1 MVLPRAE
8 GRKAYQSCRFIRKAK
23 NYNELRLSVE
33 AAKDSG
39 VATMPSLCQSLAL
52 YQRTKRSVFV
62 GDVVSFATQSPRI
75 LFGEWMHRPSV
86 LLLLCAA
93 LLLPMTAVARLPG
106 PLQAV
111 PASKVRDLS
120 EIRSSRVLRVLVN
133 QSRNSSGEVQGQ
145 AIGVEYHRLRAFEQY
160 LNGHARDGQEVTLK
174 IIPKAKDQLLGAL
187 QRGEGDM
194 VAPGE
199 LLDLPSGYA
208 VASSEPIASNVPLVL
223 VGIKG
228 QRRYTKVEQLSGKT
242 LALPTGSAAGEVVSQ
257 LNQKLALHKLAPIN
271 IEWVDPTLAVEDVLE
286 MVQGGIFH
294 LTIVEQPIAERWGK
308 ILPKLRLDRQLSLGE
323 PGEEHWFVRRD
334 ASMLRASIDR
344 FLTGYKK
351 PSDEDAAFLR
361 IYRRLYQVHNPLAK
375 GDRQRLEKLRPT
387 LQKHADAQNMDW
399 LNLAALAFKESRLQP
414 NARSGSG
421 PTGLMQITPSAAQR
435 VGVSNIQNLDANVQA
450 GAKYLAM
457 IRRKFFSSPKLN
469 ERERMAFTLAAYNI
483 GPERV
488 QGMRAEARRRGL
500 NPNQWFFQVERIAM
514 EQVGMG
520 AVSYVNSVNKYYL
533 AFDRERES
541 LEPRQQKVVTRK

>member
-1 MVLPRAE
+1 M
-8 GRKAYQSCRFIRKAK
+8 I
-23 NYNELRLSVE
+23 
-33 AAKDSG
+33 
-39 VATMPSLCQSLAL
+39 
-52 YQRTKRSVFV
+52 
-62 GDVVSFATQSPRI
+62 
-75 LFGEWMHRPSV
+75 RPSV
-86 LLLLCAA
+86 LLLLCGA
-93 LLLPMTAVARLPG
+93 LLLPLPAVARLAG
-106 PLQAV
+106 PVEAAA
-111 PASKVRDLS
+111 PSSVRDLA
-120 EIRSSRVLRVLVN
+120 EIRGSRTLRVLVN

-145 AIGVEYHRLRAFEQY
+145 SIGVEYHRLRAFEQY
-160 LNGHARDGQEVTLK
+160 LNGHARDGQEITLK

-187 QRGEGDM
+187 QRGEGDL

-199 LLDLPSGYA
+199 LLDPTSMHGISA
-208 VASSEPIASNVPLVL
+208 SEPISSKIPLIL

-228 QRRYTKVEQLSGKT
+228 ERRYTKLEQLSGKT
-242 LALPTGSAAGEVVSQ
+242 LALPTGSAAGDAVSQ
-257 LNQKLALHKLAPIN
+257 INQKLALHKLPPVKV
-271 IEWVDPTLAVEDVLE
+271 EWVDPSLAVEDVLE

-308 ILPKLRLDRQLSLGE
+308 ILPKLRFDRQVMISD
-323 PGEEHWFVRRD
+323 PGEEFWFVRRD
-334 ASMLRASIDR
+334 ARILRASIDH
-344 FLTGYKK
+344 FLKTYKT
-351 PSDEDAAFLR
+351 PSDQDVAFLR

-375 GDRQRLEKLRPT
+375 ADRQRLEKLRPV
-387 LQKHADAQNMDW
+387 LQKHADAQGMDW
-399 LNLAALAFKESRLQP
+399 LNLAALAFKESALQP
-414 NARSGSG
+414 KARGGGG

-435 VGVSNIQNLDANVQA
+435 VGVNNIQELDANVMA

-469 ERERMAFTLAAYNI
+469 ERERMAFVLAAYNM

-533 AFDRERES
+533 AYDRERDS
-541 LEPRQQKVVTRK
+541 LEPPTQKVASRK

>member
-1 MVLPRAE
+1 L
-8 GRKAYQSCRFIRKAK
+8 
-23 NYNELRLSVE
+23 LSFDFM
-33 AAKDSG
+33 KKL
-39 VATMPSLCQSLAL
+39 M
-52 YQRTKRSVFV
+52 RS
-62 GDVVSFATQSPRI
+62 TRI
-75 LFGEWMHRPSV
+75 LSGEWMIRPSV
-86 LLLLCAA
+86 LLLLCGA
-93 LLLPMTAVARLPG
+93 LLLPMSAVARLPG

-111 PASKVRDLS
+111 PAAKVRDLT

-160 LNGHARDGQEVTLK
+160 LNGHARDGQEISLK

-187 QRGEGDM
+187 QRGEGDL

-199 LLDLPSGYA
+199 LLDLQPGYA
-208 VASSEPIASNVPLVL
+208 VSSSEPVASNIPLVL

-228 QRRYTKVEQLSGKT
+228 ERRYTRLEQLSGKT
-242 LALPTGSAAGEVVSQ
+242 LALPTGSAAGDAISQ
-257 LNQKLALHKLAPIN
+257 INQKLALHKLPPII
-271 IEWVDPTLAVEDVLE
+271 IEWVDPSLAVEDVLE

-308 ILPKLRLDRQLSLGE
+308 ILPKLRVDRQVLISE
-323 PGEEHWFVRRD
+323 PGEEFWFVRRE

-344 FLTGYKK
+344 FLVGYKK
-351 PSDEDAAFLR
+351 PSDQDAAFLR
-361 IYRRLYQVHNPLAK
+361 IYRRLYRVHYPLAK
-375 GDRQRLEKLRPT
+375 ADRQRLEKLRPV
-387 LQKHADAQNMDW
+387 LQKHADAQGMDW
-399 LNLAALAFKESRLQP
+399 LNLAALAFKESGLRP
-414 NARSGSG
+414 TARSGG
-421 PTGLMQITPSAAQR
+421 APTGLMQITPSAAQR
-435 VGVSNIQNLDANVQA
+435 VGVSNIQDLDANVQA

-457 IRRKFFSSPKLN
+457 IRRKFFASPKLN
-469 ERERMAFTLAAYNI
+469 ERERMAFVLAAYNI

-500 NPNQWFFQVERIAM
+500 NPNQWFFQVERVAM

-520 AVSYVNSVNKYYL
+520 PVSYVNSVNKYYL

-541 LEPRQQKVVTRK
+541 LEPRGQKVALRK

>member
-1 MVLPRAE
+1 M
-8 GRKAYQSCRFIRKAK
+8 I
-23 NYNELRLSVE
+23 
-33 AAKDSG
+33 
-39 VATMPSLCQSLAL
+39 
-52 YQRTKRSVFV
+52 
-62 GDVVSFATQSPRI
+62 
-75 LFGEWMHRPSV
+75 RPSV
-86 LLLLCAA
+86 LLLLCCS

-111 PASKVRDLS
+111 PASEVRDLAQ
-120 EIRSSRVLRVLVN
+120 IRSSRVLRVLVN

-160 LNGHARDGQEVTLK
+160 LNGHARDGQEITLK

-187 QRGEGDM
+187 QRGEGDL

-199 LLDLPSGYA
+199 LLDLQPGFA
-208 VASSEPIASNVPLVL
+208 VSTSEPIASNIPLVL

-228 QRRYTKVEQLSGKT
+228 ERRYTRLEQLSGKT
-242 LALPTGSAAGEVVSQ
+242 LALPAGSAAGDAISQ
-257 LNQKLALHKLAPIN
+257 INQKLALHKLPPVN
-271 IEWVDPTLAVEDVLE
+271 IEWVDPSLAVEDVLE

-308 ILPKLRLDRQLSLGE
+308 ILPKLRFDKQVVISE
-323 PGEEHWFVRRD
+323 PGEEFWFVRRD

-344 FLTGYKK
+344 FLTVYKK
-351 PSDEDAAFLR
+351 PSDQDAAFLR
-361 IYRRLYQVHNPLAK
+361 IYRRLYQVHYPLAK
-375 GDRQRLEKLRPT
+375 ADRQRLEKLRPV
-387 LQKHADAQNMDW
+387 LQKHADAQGMDW
-399 LNLAALAFKESRLQP
+399 LNLAALAFKESALQP
-414 NARSGSG
+414 TARGGGS

-435 VGVSNIQNLDANVQA
+435 VGVSNIQDVDGNVQA

-457 IRRKFFSSPKLN
+457 IRRKFFASPKLN
-469 ERERMAFTLAAYNI
+469 ERERMAFVLAAYNI

-488 QGMRAEARRRGL
+488 QGMRTEARRRGL
-500 NPNQWFFQVERIAM
+500 NPNQWFFQVERVAM

-520 AVSYVNSVNKYYL
+520 PVSYVNSVNKYYL

-541 LEPRQQKVVTRK
+541 LEPQGQKVVSRK